1 MLNNYRLLQQL
12 REQMATHGFESN
24 DDYAFPVRCWL
35 AHPTVTVRCLN
46 VSGDSGRRKTAFAT
60 ALGKALAIP
69 YLLYYDFTQH
79 QEDLP
84 APPPDPE
91 ADLPVINPFDRIV
104 SEACAYSEGDDTLLI
119 LDQLQAAHFRQHIRL
134 YEFLKTALWQYP
146 GTTFVANPKHLLIF
160 LLSEEPLYHSLQ
172 KHSFRVWV
180 GQVSH
185 AAIPYQP
192 SEFGLDESALPLF
205 AALAALFAT
214 LGMMPTRSEYHNIL
228 YDLQHYV
235 HHIDHLRH
243 ALYGW
248 MEGIDRPTLFSPQLT
263 PLLLGVLEARDQ
275 YLGHFS
281 IDIQATPE
289 L

>member
-1 MLNNYRLLQQL
+1 MLNNTLQQL
-12 REQMATHGFESN
+12 REQMAIHGFESN
-24 DDYAFPVRCWL
+24 DDYAFAVRCWL
-35 AHPTVTVRCLN
+35 AHPTSTLRCLN

-60 ALGKALAIP
+60 ALGKALAVP
-69 YLLYYDFTQH
+69 YVLYYDFTQH
-79 QEDLP
+79 VEPPP

-91 ADLPVINPFDRIV
+91 APGELPVIDPLDRMV
-104 SEACAYSEGDDTLLI
+104 SEACAYSEGEHTVLI

-134 YEFLKTALWQYP
+134 YEFLKTALWSYP
-146 GTTFVANPKHLLIF
+146 GTTFVANPKHLLLF

-180 GQVSH
+180 GRISH

-192 SEFGLDESALPLF
+192 HEFGLDESALPLF

-214 LGMMPTRSEYHNIL
+214 LGMTPTRSEYQNIL
-228 YDLQHYV
+228 YDLHHYV
-235 HHIDHLRH
+235 HHIDQLRQ

-248 MEGIDRPTLFSPQLT
+248 MEGIERPALFSP
-263 PLLLGVLEARDQ
+263 PLAPFLLGVLEARDQ

-281 IDIQATPE
+281 IDIQAAPE
-289 L
+289 A